1 MIIISAAM
9 IVDRTISRLCRVNP
23 FVSIEQVSHRL
34 SALSIQE
41 NE

>member
-23 FVSIEQVSHRL
+23 SISIELVSHWL
-34 SALSIQE
+34 PALSIQE